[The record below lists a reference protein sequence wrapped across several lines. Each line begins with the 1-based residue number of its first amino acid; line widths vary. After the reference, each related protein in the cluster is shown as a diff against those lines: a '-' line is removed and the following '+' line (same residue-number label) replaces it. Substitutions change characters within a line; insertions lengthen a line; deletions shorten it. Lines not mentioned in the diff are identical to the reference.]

1 MPKFHSPFTLYKR
14 RMKDGR
20 AVWYFR
26 FYHNGRRMSGQSTGE
41 TSIALARAYVMNL
54 YKDGRL
60 SPASRLTF
68 TEYAKG
74 WWGTRCAYVQSQE
87 ERGRTLS
94 ASHLATMRGY
104 LLHHLLPFFGD
115 TRLTEISSGSI
126 MRLFAVLK
134 EKGLAPATRVQ
145 IYAGLRVM
153 MTYAFRQRLIN
164 ENPCAYVQPPVVRS
178 KPRGILTQ
186 AEVKR
191 LFDPTTIC
199 SVWKN
204 DELSFTAS
212 LTAAATGMRLGE
224 ILALRRE
231 DIHIGNDGAFVD
243 CLHSWCQVSQMLK
256 DTKTHEQARIPLP
269 NKVAKHLSTL
279 ARLHDGFIFSR
290 DGTKPVRHFIVEGA
304 LRRALRRIGISEKDR
319 LARGVCFHSFRHL
332 FVSLLR
338 GEGIP
343 DPVVQSLSRHRTAA
357 MLTNY
362 SHFAFMDYGAVIKT
376 LEAL

>member
-178 KPRGILTQ
+178 KPRGILTKQ
-186 AEVKR
+186 K
-191 LFDPTTIC
+191 
-199 SVWKN
+199 
-204 DELSFTAS
+204 
-212 LTAAATGMRLGE
+212 
-224 ILALRRE
+224 
-231 DIHIGNDGAFVD
+231 
-243 CLHSWCQVSQMLK
+243 
-256 DTKTHEQARIPLP
+256 
-269 NKVAKHLSTL
+269 
-279 ARLHDGFIFSR
+279 
-290 DGTKPVRHFIVEGA
+290 
-304 LRRALRRIGISEKDR
+304 
-319 LARGVCFHSFRHL
+319 
-332 FVSLLR
+332 
-338 GEGIP
+338 
-343 DPVVQSLSRHRTAA
+343 
-357 MLTNY
+357 
-362 SHFAFMDYGAVIKT
+362 
-376 LEAL
+376 